1 METLCVLGIE
11 IVIGLVLL
19 YTEGI
24 IHPAKEGYLVKQEPG
39 ETIAKHDRKEMV
51 SVIVMFLAAVVVRV
65 LAHVICPGH
74 DVDRSCF
81 TAWATRLSSEGFH
94 DFYQSGGFSD
104 YPPVYLY
111 ILWLIG
117 KTKELLKLSAD
128 SVLFGLL
135 LKMPALIADLACG
148 FLLYR
153 LSCKH
158 LKVHRIA
165 MVLMAMY
172 LFNPVVILNSAM
184 WGQVDSILALFMLL
198 LCYALTE
205 RKMLFAYII
214 FGFGILFKP
223 QMIFLAPVMLAGFI
237 DRVFFHQFTL
247 KKLGRELMQIILVAV
262 SGLLLCMPFQIKE
275 VAAQYM
281 DTLSSYPY
289 TSVNAFNLWGIFGKC
304 WVRQDQTFFFL
315 EYETWGMIFV
325 TLVIAATL
333 YLFIRF
339 RKEHCR
345 FFQAS
350 AFAVAGI
357 FLFSVRMHER
367 YLFPVLLL
375 LLAAFIYKPAKE
387 IMCSYIFFSALH
399 FCNEAYSLY
408 LYDPDH
414 YQPHKIWTAVFSVLT
429 LGVFIYFSLYCARQK
444 QEKTSEISVS
454 GLALL
459 PEGWFGGKEF
469 YKERMVSEKHLRF
482 QRSDLVAI
490 IAITAVYSCFA
501 MYNLGSTKVP
511 QSAFIYDD
519 YECNI
524 QLLLP
529 ENTRIKEIAV
539 YNGNYEQRRYNVSAF
554 LGERFTGD
562 SSNFEVDEVFA
573 WHKNEVLLTG
583 NRLDIHGLNEKGS
596 ILELVLLNEDGEPV
610 CPENAGDYPG
620 LFDEQECFVKEST
633 FRDSTYFD
641 EIYHARTAYEYIHG
655 LYSYENTHPPLGKI
669 LISAGIRIFGMNPFG
684 WRFMGTLFGIL
695 MVPVFYLFSRKLF
708 RSTWVA
714 TVATLLFT
722 FDFMHFTQSRIA
734 TIDVFVTFFI
744 IVMYYFMYQ
753 YITVSFYDRPLHKTF
768 IPLGLCGVFMG
779 FAIASKWTGI
789 YGAVGLAVL
798 FFVSLYHRLRESL
811 SMELETRKKK
821 AFVKK
826 SVITLS
832 FCVLMFLI
840 VPGIIYL
847 GSYIPFVNADGD
859 GLVKRMLLNQTSMF
873 SYHSG
878 LEDTHAYA
886 SRWYTW
892 PVIWKPMWYYA
903 KTLSS
908 TMGEG
913 ITAMGNPL
921 VWWAGIPAFF
931 HMIYLWLR
939 KRDQKAGFLII
950 AYLSQLEPWMFISR
964 TTFIYHYMPS
974 TPFVAL
980 MVAYS
985 LYQIYL
991 WRKEWKPAIYVYT
1004 GAACVLFFMYYPVL
1018 SGVPVWRNYVYMV
1031 LRWLPNWHFLYS

>member
-11 IVIGLVLL
+11 IAIGLILL

-24 IHPAKEGYLVKQEPG
+24 IHPSNVEKLAKQESG
-39 ETIAKHDRKEMV
+39 ELTGKHDRKKRI
-51 SVIVMFLAAVVVRV
+51 SVIVLFLAAVVVRL

-74 DVDRSCF
+74 EVDRNCF
-81 TAWATRLSSEGFH
+81 ASWAGKLASGGFH
-94 DFYQSGGFSD
+94 DFYHSGGFSD

-111 ILWLIG
+111 ILWIIG
-117 KTKELLKLSAD
+117 KIKELFNLSAH

-135 LKMPALIADLACG
+135 LKTPAILADLACG
-148 FLLYR
+148 IMIYR
-153 LSCKH
+153 LAYRH
-158 LKVHRIA
+158 MKVHRTA
-165 MVLMAMY
+165 MVLTAMY
-172 LFNPVVILNSAM
+172 LFNPVVILNASM
-184 WGQVDSILALFMLL
+184 WGQVDSILALLMLF

-205 RKMLFAYII
+205 RKMLFAYIV
-214 FGFGILFKP
+214 FGIGILFKP
-223 QMIFLAPVMLAGFI
+223 QMLFLAPVMLAGFI
-237 DRVFFHQFTL
+237 DRVFFHRFTF
-247 KKLGRELMQIILVAV
+247 KKLGRELIQIILVAV
-262 SGLLLCMPFQIKE
+262 SGLILCMPFQIKE
-275 VAAQYM
+275 VVSQYV
-281 DTLSSYPY
+281 DTIASYPY
-289 TSVNAFNLWGIFGKC
+289 TSINAFNFWGIFGKC
-304 WVRQDQTFFFL
+304 WVKQDQTFLFL

-325 TLVIAATL
+325 TLIIAATL
-333 YLFIRF
+333 YLFISF

-345 FFQAS
+345 FFQA
-350 AFAVAGI
+350 AVFAVAGI
-357 FLFSVRMHER
+357 FLFSVRMHDR

-387 IMCSYIFFSALH
+387 MMVSYVFFSALH
-399 FCNEAYSLY
+399 FCNEAYALY
-408 LYDPDH
+408 LYDSSN
-414 YQPHKIWTAVFSVLT
+414 YQPHKIWTAIFSALTLMVFLYFSV
-429 LGVFIYFSLYCARQK
+429 YCARQK
-444 QEKTSEISVS
+444 QDQKVETSVCSL
-454 GLALL
+454 GLL
-459 PEGWFGGKEF
+459 PEQWFGGEKF
-469 YKERMVSEKHLRF
+469 YNERMVSEKYLRF
-482 QRSDLVAI
+482 QRADIVAM
-490 IAITAVYSCFA
+490 IAITAIYSCFA

-511 QSAFIYDD
+511 QNAFTYED

-524 QLLLP
+524 QLFLSK
-529 ENTRIKEIAV
+529 NTRIKEIAV
-539 YNGNYEQRRYNVSAF
+539 YNGNYEKRKYNVSAF

-562 SSNFEVDEVFA
+562 SSNFEVDKVFA
-573 WHKNEVLLTG
+573 WHSNEVSLTG
-583 NRLDIHGLNEKGS
+583 DRLDIHGLNASGS
-596 ILELVLLNEDGEPV
+596 ILELVLLDEDGELV
-610 CPENAGDYPG
+610 CPENAGDYEG
-620 LFDEQECFVKEST
+620 LFDEQEYYVKEST

-669 LISAGIRIFGMNPFG
+669 LISVGIRIFGMNPFG

-695 MVPVFYLFSRKLF
+695 MVPVFYLFARKLF

-714 TVATLLFT
+714 TIGTLLFT
-722 FDFMHFTQSRIA
+722 FDFMHFSQSRIA

-753 YITVSFYDRPLHKTF
+753 YITMSFYDRPLHKTL

-779 FAIASKWTGI
+779 CAIASKWTGI
-789 YGAVGLAVL
+789 YASVGLAIV

-811 SMELETRKKK
+811 FMEPDERKKK

-826 SVITLS
+826 TVITLG
-832 FCVLMFLI
+832 FCILMFI
-840 VPGIIYL
+840 VVPGIIYL
-847 GSYIPFVNADGD
+847 CSYIPFVNANGD

-931 HMIYLWLR
+931 HMVYLWLR

-980 MVAYS
+980 MVMYS

-991 WRKEWKPAIYVYT
+991 WRKKWKPAIYVYA
-1004 GAACVLFFMYYPVL
+1004 GAACVLFGLYYPVL
-1018 SGVPVWRNYVYMV
+1018 SGVPVWRDYVYMV
-1031 LRWLPNWHFLYS
+1031 LRWLPKWYFLYN